1 MQIAQEAPAVPNR
14 FVPRSGLLGVVVAGV
29 FLLAPPAFG
38 ASELLPVVAST
49 TVVADFVR
57 SVGGNRVVVRPLAPA
72 GADPHTFQPTPDSMQ
87 ALASACA
94 AFFNGSGLEE
104 WWGQTV
110 RSVGR
115 KDLSMVELSKGL
127 ATIETPGHTHGVHS
141 HNEGSDP
148 HVWLDPVLVKQYAD
162 RIREALSRADTA
174 GAASYAERAK
184 AYQAELDALDA
195 WIRAEVEKIPAGRR
209 KIVTFHNAF
218 QYFVKRYGLTV
229 RGFVVASPGQEPS
242 AKALADL
249 VRRIKTEQVP
259 AVFIEADF
267 NPKLL
272 ETLGRDAGVKVVTNL
287 YDGSLTDGPP
297 ADSYLSM
304 MRHNVTT
311 MVNALR

>member
-1 MQIAQEAPAVPNR
+1 MSNR
-14 FVPRSGLLGVVVAGV
+14 FVPRAGLLAIVVAAF
-29 FLLAPPAFG
+29 FLLAPPAVG
-38 ASELLPVVAST
+38 ASEPLPVVAST
-49 TVVADFVR
+49 TVVADVVR
-57 SVGGNRVVVRPLAPA
+57 NVGGDRVVVMPLAPA
-72 GADPHTFQPTPDSMQ
+72 GADPHTFQPTPNSMK
-87 ALASACA
+87 ALASARV

-104 WWGQTV
+104 WWDNTV
-110 RSVGR
+110 KSVSR
-115 KDLSMVELSKGL
+115 KDLSVVELSKGL
-127 ATIETPGHTHGVHS
+127 ATIKTPGHTYGVHG
-141 HNEGSDP
+141 HTEGADP
-148 HVWLDPVLVKQYAD
+148 HVWLDPVLVKQYVD
-162 RIREALSRADTA
+162 RIREALSRTDTA

-184 AYQAELDALDA
+184 AYQAKLDELDA

-229 RGFVVASPGQEPS
+229 KGFVVASPGKEPS
-242 AKALADL
+242 ARALADL
-249 VRRIKTEQVP
+249 VQRIKTEQVP

-297 ADSYLSM
+297 ADSYLGM